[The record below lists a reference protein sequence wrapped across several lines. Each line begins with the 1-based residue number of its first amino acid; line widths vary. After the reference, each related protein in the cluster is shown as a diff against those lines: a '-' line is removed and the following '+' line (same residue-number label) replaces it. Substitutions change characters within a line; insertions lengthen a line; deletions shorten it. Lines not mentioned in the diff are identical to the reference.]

1 MSSLSCGRGT
11 RTSDLQVMSLA
22 SYQLLHPA
30 IFVCGCKG
38 SAKRAKY
45 KINPSF
51 FFVKIRKIH
60 TFAKATLK

>member
-38 SAKRAKY
+38 TIKRAKN
-45 KINPSF
+45 KIKMEENVFSDIF
-51 FFVKIRKIH
+51 
-60 TFAKATLK
+60 